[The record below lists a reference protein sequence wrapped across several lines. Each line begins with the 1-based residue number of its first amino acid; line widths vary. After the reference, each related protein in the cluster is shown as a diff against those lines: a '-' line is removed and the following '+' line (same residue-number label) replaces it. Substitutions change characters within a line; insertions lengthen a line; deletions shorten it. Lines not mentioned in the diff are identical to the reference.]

1 MVLWTRRSQ
10 PSTRRRSPERGGHGV
25 VSVHPEGGARWR
37 SFGDL
42 EDGRE
47 AHCRT
52 LVADG
57 VAATVADYGA
67 TLVALDVPDRT
78 GVSGGVV
85 LGFDDVRGYETRTN
99 NPFMGATVGRV
110 ANRTAGARFTLDGVE
125 HVLDANEGDNHLHG
139 GRRTSFDRV
148 LWDVVDET
156 PTTVRFGH
164 VSSDGDAGYPG
175 QLTVEAEYAVAP
187 GELAITYR
195 ARTDRRT
202 PVNMTQHAYFN
213 LAGEAGSL
221 VLDHVLEVDADT
233 WTPVDDTLIPTGE
246 RADVSGTPF
255 DLRAGLRLGDG
266 IARISADGYGDG
278 YDHNL
283 WLTGDAGVLRDVA
296 RLDDPLTGRRMVLAS
311 DQPCLQV
318 YSGNRLGR
326 ATGRGGVVFPVH
338 GGLCLEPQH
347 APDSL
352 HRPDWP
358 SIVLA
363 PDETYVHRIRY
374 RFDVV

>member
-1 MVLWTRRSQ
+1 MSAPIQ
-10 PSTRRRSPERGGHGV
+10 GDGG
-25 VSVHPEGGARWR
+25 WR
-37 SFGDL
+37 PFGHL
-42 EDGRE
+42 ADGRE
-47 AHCRT
+47 ARCRM

-57 VAATVADYGA
+57 VAVTVADYGA

-78 GVSGGVV
+78 GATGGVV
-85 LGFDDVRGYETRTN
+85 LGFDAVGGYETRTN

-148 LWDVVDET
+148 LWDVLEET
-156 PTTVRFGH
+156 PTSVRLGH
-164 VSSDGDAGYPG
+164 VSPDGDAGYPG

-187 GELAITYR
+187 GELTITYR

-213 LAGEAGSL
+213 LAGEAGTRID
-221 VLDHVLEVDADT
+221 DHVLEVAADA
-233 WTPVDDTLIPTGE
+233 WTPVDEALIPTGE
-246 RADVSGTPF
+246 RADVAGTAF
-255 DLRAGLRLGDG
+255 DLRAGRRLGDG
-266 IARISADGYGDG
+266 IAQLAAEGYGDG

-283 WLTGDAGVLRDVA
+283 WLTGDAGVLSDVA
-296 RLDDPLTGRRMVLAS
+296 RVHDPHTGRRMVLAS

-326 ATGRGGVVFPVH
+326 ATGRGGIVFPVH

-352 HRPDWP
+352 HRPGWP
-358 SIVLA
+358 SIVLD
-363 PDETYVHRIRY
+363 PDDTYVHRIRY